1 MDDELLTIKEASIIT
16 GVSESTIYRYIRQGK
31 LTCQSLTIN
40 RKKIAKVIKSELIKV
55 LSIPESHCQSLP
67 ITDNQPANHYQ
78 SVTITDSQL
87 TKDNL
92 KDTFREFLEEQKT
105 ELMKPLEQQA
115 LYKLGA
121 VEKENLYL
129 CERLETLRQENELLR
144 EQVKA
149 LPDKTYMEKIQAENQ
164 EKEKDLMIQIEL
176 ERQEKENYKS
186 RGETIQKE
194 QEEKQ
199 KQIQNM
205 EELHRA
211 EIDRIKK
218 QAEEEKNKLKA
229 ESEEREK
236 KISDAWKKEIEELKK
251 PWYKKLW

>member
-176 ERQEKENYKS
+176 ERQEKADLLS
-186 RGETIQKE
+186 RGETIRKE
-194 QEEKQ
+194 QEEKHRIELEEQQ
-199 KQIQNM
+199 KNM
-205 EELHRA
+205 EELHRQ
-211 EIDRIKK
+211 ELEQVRK
-218 QAEEEKNKLKA
+218 QAEEEQKTIVEAWKNKV
-229 ESEEREK
+229 
-236 KISDAWKKEIEELKK
+236 EELQK
-251 PWYKKLW
+251 PWYKRLFS